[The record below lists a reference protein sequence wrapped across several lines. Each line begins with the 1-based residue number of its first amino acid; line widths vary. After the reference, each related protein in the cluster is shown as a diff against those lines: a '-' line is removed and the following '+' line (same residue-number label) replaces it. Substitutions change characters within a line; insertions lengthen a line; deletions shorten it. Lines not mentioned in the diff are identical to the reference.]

1 MLEVNIQ
8 KKMDRFHLSF
18 NQIIPPGVTAFFG
31 KSGAGKTTILNLIA
45 GLMNPDQGRI
55 ALNQQ
60 VLFHSSENINLPP
73 ARRGIGYVFQESRLF
88 PHLNVR
94 KNLVYGYRPVPD
106 KQKLLN
112 FDNVVSLL
120 ELEPLLIRYPKRLST
135 GEKQRVA
142 IGRALLRQPEVML
155 MDEPLASLDTPR
167 KIQILPYI
175 KRICSELKIPVIYVS
190 HLIDEIMQLAHSM
203 AFIAEGSCL
212 AYGPIVDV
220 LAQHELQ
227 NFYGLEEIGSVLE
240 TQITAHDSAYDLTLL
255 SHPGGQISVS
265 RLHQPVQELIR
276 IRILP
281 RDVTIA
287 TTLPQDSSVLNILQG
302 TITSMIQVSPSHIDL
317 LLDVGGPLWARVTRK
332 SCDSLQLKMGKPI
345 YALIKSA
352 AVLP

>member
-1 MLEVNIQ
+1 MLEVDIQ
-8 KKMDRFHLSF
+8 KKMAHFHLNF
-18 NQIIPPGVTAFFG
+18 KQTLPAGVTAFFG
-31 KSGAGKTTILNLIA
+31 KSGAGKTTLLHLIA
-45 GLMNPDQGRI
+45 GLMNPDRGRI
-55 ALNQQ
+55 ALNQR

-73 ARRGIGYVFQESRLF
+73 DRRGIGYVFQESRLF

-94 KNLVYGYRPVPD
+94 KNLVYGYRHFSENP
-106 KQKLLN
+106 QLLD

-120 ELEPLLIRYPKRLST
+120 ELEPLLTRYPKRLSM

-142 IGRALLRQPEVML
+142 IGRALLRQPELLL
-155 MDEPLASLDTPR
+155 MDEPLASLDAPR
-167 KIQILPYI
+167 KIQILPYL
-175 KRICSELKIPVIYVS
+175 KKICSDLKIPIIYVS

-203 AFIAEGSCL
+203 AFIAEGTCL
-212 AYGPIVDV
+212 AYGPIVEV

-240 TQITAHDSAYDLTLL
+240 TRITAHDSDYDLTLL
-255 SHPGGQISVS
+255 SHPGGKISVS
-265 RLHQPVQELIR
+265 RLQQPLQQFVR

-287 TTLPQDSSVLNILQG
+287 ISLPQDSSVLNMLQG
-302 TITSMIQVSPSHIDL
+302 KIASMIQVSPSHVDL
-317 LLDVGGPLWARVTRK
+317 LLDVGSPLWARVTRK
-332 SCDSLQLKMGKPI
+332 SCHSLNLKTGKPI